1 LPAAAARSRARAPV
15 TPPKRRRRTT
25 EEIVDRIMEAAGD
38 EFERNGYAGT
48 TTAAIARKAGVA
60 EWLIFNHFGTKARL
74 FEDSI
79 FKPLNKHFLEF
90 QTAHP
95 VDPGN
100 TTALHQES
108 RRYILELLGF
118 VERHSKMLVSLLV
131 ARLYARD
138 NVAGLGQFD
147 GLQDYFAR
155 ATAATAKRRG
165 RNVDLDSEL
174 ASRISFA
181 TLLASVMFKDWLFP
195 EGFASKERI
204 GEALSDFIMDGI
216 DVEDRAPKRKGP
228 RR

>member
-1 LPAAAARSRARAPV
+1 
-15 TPPKRRRRTT
+15 
-25 EEIVDRIMEAAGD
+25 MEAAGD
-38 EFERNGYAGT
+38 EFERHGYAGT

-95 VDPGN
+95 VDAGD
-100 TTALHQES
+100 TTALRQES
-108 RRYILELLGF
+108 RRYILELLRF

-131 ARLYARD
+131 ARLHARD
-138 NVAGLGQFD
+138 TVAGLGQFD
-147 GLQDYFAR
+147 GLQDYFTR

-165 RNVDLDSEL
+165 RNVDLDAQL

-181 TLLASVMFKDWLFP
+181 TLLAGVIFKDWLFP

-216 DVEDRAPKRKGP
+216 DIEDRAPKRKAP

>member
-1 LPAAAARSRARAPV
+1 
-15 TPPKRRRRTT
+15 
-25 EEIVDRIMEAAGD
+25 MEAAGD

-60 EWLIFNHFGTKARL
+60 EWLIFNHFGSKARL

-95 VDPGN
+95 VDPSN
-100 TTALHQES
+100 TTALRQES

-138 NVAGLGQFD
+138 NVAGLGQFA

-165 RNVDLDSEL
+165 RKVDLDSEL

-181 TLLASVMFKDWLFP
+181 TLLAGVMFKDWLFP

-216 DVEDRAPKRKGP
+216 DVEDRAPKRKASK
-228 RR
+228 R